1 MKLISLWTANGE
13 NRQSLIASLM
23 SAFGHRHLRIYVAQP
38 PTQIIDF
45 FELHNIRS
53 ESFPSL
59 DLSLLPSSN
68 IEKLSLIKSKAIQDF
83 SQQDWNILDVRTSSV
98 LTRDNPFSRDSMDS
112 RDSRDTIQGI

>member
-1 MKLISLWTANGE
+1 MANGE
-13 NRQSLIASLM
+13 NGQSLIASLM

-59 DLSLLPSSN
+59 DPSLLPSSN

-83 SQQDWNILDVRTSSV
+83 SQQD
-98 LTRDNPFSRDSMDS
+98 
-112 RDSRDTIQGI
+112 